1 MTSPTSEALGQV
13 VQELRKKHKLTQE
26 QLGRKAGYQGGA
38 GVTISRLETGQMSP
52 SPERFEAIASALDL
66 SAAELT
72 ALVVSKSRSL
82 KEAGVTGEDRL
93 ARGRK
98 LLQEHERRR
107 QLVDELDR
115 AFLEARDRARTSFL
129 MRLVTIAAR
138 IDGAPAPAPTPP
150 VAQEGANA
158 EAAHRLQF
166 TKIGVAQALAEGL
179 GAGDRYDAFAQA
191 VVRGTLALG
200 PTVSGLG
207 SSAALKGLLGAAR
220 VGKPNVGVSAGAGAV
235 GVVALIGGVIGALGL
250 AKQRSRQQRE
260 LAAKLDELEDAL
272 SLGDRGVRALE
283 DLMPQAT
290 ELLGY
295 IAVHATHA
303 LGRWEARI
311 GEGELVMEALSED
324 DQRSYQDFVEIA
336 AAQLAVEAIDFQ
348 DMMTSSTTGTTELE
362 QAVAL
367 TEELLAQSREVV
379 MTRV

>member
-1 MTSPTSEALGQV
+1 V
-13 VQELRKKHKLTQE
+13 
-26 QLGRKAGYQGGA
+26 
-38 GVTISRLETGQMSP
+38 
-52 SPERFEAIASALDL
+52 PE
-66 SAAELT
+66 
-72 ALVVSKSRSL
+72 
-82 KEAGVTGEDRL
+82 
-93 ARGRK
+93 
-98 LLQEHERRR
+98 
-107 QLVDELDR
+107 
-115 AFLEARDRARTSFL
+115 
-129 MRLVTIAAR
+129 
-138 IDGAPAPAPTPP
+138 
-150 VAQEGANA
+150 
-158 EAAHRLQF
+158 
-166 TKIGVAQALAEGL
+166 
-179 GAGDRYDAFAQA
+179 
-191 VVRGTLALG
+191 
-200 PTVSGLG
+200 
-207 SSAALKGLLGAAR
+207 
-220 VGKPNVGVSAGAGAV
+220 AV